1 MRHGL
6 EVRTPFLEPRVMA
19 MAAAMPQAYLEQ
31 GEERKIILRQILSQY
46 LPRTIISL
54 PKRGFGMPQSV
65 FMNNAE
71 RIRQMLGDAMESL
84 KETRFFSEYTGL
96 LQSIGQA
103 APGNINSAWA
113 IIVLGQWVRSFPVKL

>member
-6 EVRTPFLEPRVMA
+6 EVRTPFLEPQVMA
-19 MAAAMPQAYLEQ
+19 MAETMPQAYLEQ

-46 LPRTIISL
+46 LPRDITSL

-71 RIRQMLGDAMESL
+71 MIQQMLDEAMESL
-84 KETRFFSEYTGL
+84 RATRFFSEYAGL

-113 IIVLGQWVRSFPVKL
+113 VIVLGQWVRSFPKKL

>member
-6 EVRTPFLEPRVMA
+6 EVRTPFLEPQVMA
-19 MAAAMPQAYLEQ
+19 MAETMPQAYLEQ

-46 LPRTIISL
+46 LPRNITSL

-71 RIRQMLGDAMESL
+71 MIHQMLGEAIESL
-84 KETRFFSEYTGL
+84 RETRFFSEHTGL
-96 LQSIGQA
+96 LHSIGQA

-113 IIVLGQWVRSFPVKL
+113 MIVLGQWVRSFPKKL